1 MPMDQYIGGI
11 EHAVLHLLYA
21 RFWTKVMRDLG
32 LVKFDEPFKRLF
44 TQGMLTSE
52 CYYRELPGGGKRWF
66 YLSELD
72 IEYDPKGRPI
82 KITAKEDG
90 LPVISGGI
98 EKMSKSKNNVVEPSV
113 IIGKYGADTARAFVM
128 FAGPPDQSA
137 AWSNSGAEG
146 TFRFMRRLWNFGYS
160 CRDII
165 AENIPLNV
173 NELSHE
179 DKAVRRDIYT
189 SLKQALFDLDRM
201 QYNTVVSA
209 AMKMLNTLEGIKKR
223 DAKGT
228 KAVINECFSV
238 LLRTLY
244 PIAPHITAQL
254 FEDLGY
260 QDRIGTSILDASVPE
275 VDTNALIA
283 DEIKYV
289 IQINGKLRGE
299 INVPAGSDKA
309 TVEAAALANP
319 DAQRFMDGKPAR
331 KIIIVPNKLVNI
343 VV

>member
-1 MPMDQYIGGI
+1 
-11 EHAVLHLLYA
+11 
-21 RFWTKVMRDLG
+21 
-32 LVKFDEPFKRLF
+32 
-44 TQGMLTSE
+44 
-52 CYYRELPGGGKRWF
+52 
-66 YLSELD
+66 
-72 IEYDPKGRPI
+72 
-82 KITAKEDG
+82 
-90 LPVISGGI
+90 
-98 EKMSKSKNNVVEPSV
+98 MSKSKNNVVEPSV

>member
-1 MPMDQYIGGI
+1 
-11 EHAVLHLLYA
+11 
-21 RFWTKVMRDLG
+21 
-32 LVKFDEPFKRLF
+32 
-44 TQGMLTSE
+44 
-52 CYYRELPGGGKRWF
+52 
-66 YLSELD
+66 
-72 IEYDPKGRPI
+72 
-82 KITAKEDG
+82 
-90 LPVISGGI
+90 
-98 EKMSKSKNNVVEPSV
+98 
-113 IIGKYGADTARAFVM
+113 
-128 FAGPPDQSA
+128 
-137 AWSNSGAEG
+137 
-146 TFRFMRRLWNFGYS
+146 
-160 CRDII
+160 
-165 AENIPLNV
+165 
-173 NELSHE
+173 
-179 DKAVRRDIYT
+179 
-189 SLKQALFDLDRM
+189 M

-331 KIIIVPNKLVNI
+331 KIIVVPNKLVNI